1 MRDQVLRSVKF
12 TLLLLALALS
22 ACTSLTDLKD
32 DMSERLFGR
41 ESNEVPSDLSEF
53 KATAQA
59 KVLWSAHL
67 GSSEDNDFTPV
78 VDNGFIYAA
87 SANGELVKLTAVDGK
102 QVWRINSGESFS
114 GGLGVGANLILVGTA
129 QGYVAAYDF
138 NGKLLWKSKVSS
150 QVLSSPKVDYN
161 TVVVRCGDSRIY
173 GLNAIDGSRKWV
185 YERAT
190 PALSLRSS
198 AGVVL
203 DGGAAYAGFAGG
215 KLIALRV
222 EDGKVIW
229 EASVAQPKG
238 TTEIER
244 IADITSLPFVDGSLV
259 YAVAYQGKVAAV
271 DRATGRIAWSRDIS
285 SYTGLSAEDARIF
298 VSHAN
303 SAIYA
308 LDYSSGKTYWRQGD
322 LRQRRVTA
330 PLPMGSLIAVGD
342 VEGYIHLLNREDGAF
357 AARLQ
362 LENSSIMPQM
372 VALGTSTVIAQNRK
386 GGIYAV
392 SIK

>member
-1 MRDQVLRSVKF
+1 MRFIKLIS
-12 TLLLLALALS
+12 LLLALILG
-22 ACTSLTDLKD
+22 ACTSVTDLKD
-32 DMSERLFGR
+32 SLSERLFGR
-41 ESNEVPSDLSEF
+41 ESNEVPSELAEI
-53 KATAQA
+53 KPTVQA
-59 KVLWSAHL
+59 KVLWNAHL
-67 GSSEDNDFTPV
+67 GASEDNDFTPV

-87 SANGELVKLTAVDGK
+87 SANGDLVKLTAADGK
-102 QVWRINSGESFS
+102 QIWRINSGEAFS
-114 GGLGVGANLILVGTA
+114 GGVGVGANLILVGTA
-129 QGYVAAYDF
+129 NGYVSAYDF
-138 NGKLLWKSKVSS
+138 NGKPLWKSKVSS
-150 QVLSSPKVDYN
+150 QVLSAPKVDYN

-173 GLNAIDGSRKWV
+173 GLNATDGARKWV
-185 YERAT
+185 YERT
-190 PALSLRSS
+190 SPPLSLRSS

-203 DGGAAYAGFAGG
+203 DSGAAYAGFAGG

-244 IADITSLPFVDGSLV
+244 IADITSQPFVDGPLV

-271 DRATGRIAWSRDIS
+271 DRASGRIAWSRDIS
-285 SYTGLSAEDARIF
+285 SYTGLNAEDARIF

-330 PLPMGSLIAVGD
+330 PLPMGNLIAVGD

-357 AARLQ
+357 AGRLQ
-362 LENSSIMPQM
+362 LENSPVMPQM
-372 VALGTSTVIAQNRK
+372 VALGSSTVIAQNRK

>member
-1 MRDQVLRSVKF
+1 MRF
-12 TLLLLALALS
+12 TKLIFLLLALTLG
-22 ACTSLTDLKD
+22 ACTSITDLKD
-32 DMSERLFGR
+32 NVSERFFGR
-41 ESNEVPSDLSEF
+41 ESNEEPSELTEI

-59 KVLWSAHL
+59 KVLWNTHL
-67 GSSEDNDFTPV
+67 GASEDNDFTPV

-87 SANGELVKLTAVDGK
+87 SANGELVKLTAADGK
-102 QVWRINSGESFS
+102 QVWRINSGEALS
-114 GGLGVGANLILVGTA
+114 GGVGVGANLILVGTA
-129 QGYVAAYDF
+129 NGYVSAYDF
-138 NGKLLWKSKVSS
+138 NGKPLWKSKVSS
-150 QVLSSPKVDYN
+150 QVLSAPKVDYN

-173 GLNAIDGSRKWV
+173 GLNAADGARKWV
-185 YERAT
+185 YERT
-190 PALSLRSS
+190 SPPLSLRSS

-229 EASVAQPKG
+229 EVSVAQPKG

-244 IADITSLPFVDGSLV
+244 IADITSQPFVDGPLV

-271 DRATGRIAWSRDIS
+271 DRASGRIAWSRDIS
-285 SYTGLSAEDARIF
+285 SYTGLNAEDARIF

-308 LDYSSGKTYWRQGD
+308 LDYTSGKTYWRQGD

-330 PLPMGSLIAVGD
+330 PLPMGNLIAVGD

-357 AARLQ
+357 AGRLQ
-362 LENSSIMPQM
+362 LENSPVMSQM
-372 VALGTSTVIAQNRK
+372 VALGATTVIAQNRK

>member
-1 MRDQVLRSVKF
+1 
-12 TLLLLALALS
+12 
-22 ACTSLTDLKD
+22 
-32 DMSERLFGR
+32 
-41 ESNEVPSDLSEF
+41 
-53 KATAQA
+53 
-59 KVLWSAHL
+59 
-67 GSSEDNDFTPV
+67 
-78 VDNGFIYAA
+78 
-87 SANGELVKLTAVDGK
+87 LVKLAATDGK
-102 QVWRINSGESFS
+102 QVWKVKAEEPFTG
-114 GGLGVGANLILVGTA
+114 GVGIGSNLVLVGTA
-129 QGYVAAYDF
+129 NGFVSAYDF

-150 QVLSSPKVDYN
+150 QVLSAPKVDYN

-173 GLNAIDGSRKWV
+173 GLNVIDGARKWV

-222 EDGKVIW
+222 EDGKVLW

-244 IADITSLPFVDGSLV
+244 IADITSLPFVDGPLV
-259 YAVAYQGKVAAV
+259 YAVAYQGKIAGI
-271 DRATGRIAWSRDIS
+271 DRASGRVAWSRDIS
-285 SYTGLSAEDARIF
+285 SYTGLNAEDARVF

-308 LDYSSGKTYWRQGD
+308 LDYASGKTFWRQGD
-322 LRQRRVTA
+322 LRQRRVSA
-330 PLPMGSLIAVGD
+330 PLPMGNLVAVGD
-342 VEGYIHLLNREDGAF
+342 VEGYVHLLNREDGAF
-357 AARLQ
+357 ATRVQ
-362 LENSSIMPQM
+362 LENSPIMPQM
-372 VALGTSTVIAQNRK
+372 IAVGTSTVIAQNRK
-386 GGIYAV
+386 GGIYAI